1 MERTINGR
9 PLREVF
15 EKLRKDIPGVIR
27 YTDRTEYP
35 YLEVNV
41 MRNYF
46 DELIPVSNYDFI
58 IDEAKLYQTEASANA
73 CVVARIVLYDDAG
86 IKVCEKCYTGTSEAK
101 KSKDTGELLDIPG
114 TITNA
119 TVDARKNCIRL
130 FGCGERQIVEAI
142 QQRKES
148 EAAKKKGYNDSRLA
162 YRNEADTK
170 KTNTNGQRS
179 GKETNA
185 FKRLPQEGNLE
196 YGNIAVR
203 ISYEKGKRIS
213 NYAKFFLVPVTLPDF
228 RKTTSLVI
236 WKDRHVNA
244 EEVARSLESASRA
257 VVCAGVYESY
267 NNGTRFVFDHFAEG
281 AAR

>member
-58 IDEAKLYQTEASANA
+58 IDEAKLYQTESSANA

-114 TITNA
+114 TIHQTRRSMPGK
-119 TVDARKNCIRL
+119 TVSGCLAVVNDRLWRRYSSGKSRKRQGKVITTVGLLIGMRLIQRNPIRM
-130 FGCGERQIVEAI
+130 GRRAERKRMLLSGYR
-142 QQRKES
+142 RKEIWNMVILPFGFLMKR
-148 EAAKKKGYNDSRLA
+148 A
-162 YRNEADTK
+162 
-170 KTNTNGQRS
+170 
-179 GKETNA
+179 NA
-185 FKRLPQEGNLE
+185 
-196 YGNIAVR
+196 
-203 ISYEKGKRIS
+203 
-213 NYAKFFLVPVTLPDF
+213 
-228 RKTTSLVI
+228 
-236 WKDRHVNA
+236 
-244 EEVARSLESASRA
+244 
-257 VVCAGVYESY
+257 
-267 NNGTRFVFDHFAEG
+267 
-281 AAR
+281 